1 MKPWAEAFY
10 KSSAWKQVR
19 EAYIIYKHGICERCG
34 GSGVIM
40 NYVKMQ
46 TTAKVGMKISGV
58 L

>member
-34 GSGVIM
+34 GPGVIVHIWRW
-40 NYVKMQ
+40 NHDRKM
-46 TTAKVGMKISGV
+46 A
-58 L
+58 

>member
-34 GSGVIM
+34 GPGVIVHIWRW
-40 NYVKMQ
+40 NREIYR
-46 TTAKVGMKISGV
+46 
-58 L
+58 